1 MGEVRDSMGAVTP
14 LGLKDALTDRIDG
27 LLDAVVALA
36 EINSGSYSPAGVNEC
51 GERLANFLEPLT
63 PDVIEAISVPP
74 TPVVDVQ
81 GRRIERDVGRALR
94 AVKRPDAP
102 FRVCLFGHL
111 DTVFEADDPFQEV
124 HRHGTRLH
132 GPGVADCKGG
142 LVLAVEV
149 LRYLESVDWGTE
161 IGWEFLVV
169 PDEEV
174 GSVGSKPLLAEAARR
189 NHLGLGFEPALPAG
203 GIAAARRGSLN
214 VHTIV
219 RGVAAHAGRAHHE
232 GRSAIRGLAEIIQRL
247 EACNDRPGVTVNCGR
262 LAGGGA
268 LNVVPDF
275 AIGSY
280 NIRVASR
287 RDREWIHAEFAA
299 AATEHSLDVEVIW
312 TSERPPK
319 HRTLAL
325 EQIIADV
332 RIAAESIG
340 EAIEAEDTGGCC
352 DGNDLAGF
360 GLPNVDSL
368 GICGGNLHSDREFA
382 DVDSIPPRAEIVAQV
397 IKRSHERS
405 RHELDS
411 AATE

>member
-1 MGEVRDSMGAVTP
+1 M
-14 LGLKDALTDRIDG
+14 
-27 LLDAVVALA
+27 
-36 EINSGSYSPAGVNEC
+36 
-51 GERLANFLEPLT
+51 
-63 PDVIEAISVPP
+63 PP

-81 GRRIERDVGRALR
+81 GHRIERDVGRALR

-102 FRVCLFGHL
+102 FRVCLFGHI

-149 LRYLESVDWGTE
+149 LRYLERADWAAD

-174 GSVGSKPLLAEAARR
+174 GSVGSKPLLAEAARC
-189 NHLGLGFEPALPAG
+189 NHLGSGFEPALPTG

-219 RGVAAHAGRAHHE
+219 SGVAAHAGRAHNE

-247 EACNDRPGVTVNCGR
+247 DACNERPGVTVNCGR
-262 LAGGGA
+262 VAGGGA

-287 RDREWIHAEFAA
+287 GDREWIYAEFDA

-319 HRTLAL
+319 LRTRAL
-325 EQIIADV
+325 ERIIADV
-332 RIAAESIG
+332 IAAAESIG
-340 EAIEAEDTGGCC
+340 EVTEVEDTGGCC

-360 GLPNVDSL
+360 GLPNIDSL
-368 GICGGNLHSDREFA
+368 GICGGNLYSDREFA
-382 DVDSIPPRAEIVAQV
+382 DVDSIPTRAEIVAQV

-405 RHELDS
+405 RKH
-411 AATE
+411 